1 MRSDYS
7 FNLYAYVARLI
18 GFDTFKV
25 LLAIGTEGEKRR
37 RGGGGYGEGG
47 MGNCDHKKVTRGKE
61 YSPPLMVFSPV
72 VTCPPTRHHPLG
84 DHGASDYADMSSAQ
98 SRTTLTIV
106 SAK

>member
-25 LLAIGTEGEKRR
+25 LLAIGTEGG

-47 MGNCDHKKVTRGKE
+47 DGE
-61 YSPPLMVFSPV
+61 L
-72 VTCPPTRHHPLG
+72 
-84 DHGASDYADMSSAQ
+84 
-98 SRTTLTIV
+98 
-106 SAK
+106 

>member
-37 RGGGGYGEGG
+37 RGGGLWGRGAWGIVTI
-47 MGNCDHKKVTRGKE
+47 KK
-61 YSPPLMVFSPV
+61 
-72 VTCPPTRHHPLG
+72 
-84 DHGASDYADMSSAQ
+84 
-98 SRTTLTIV
+98 
-106 SAK
+106 

>member
-25 LLAIGTEGEKRR
+25 LLAIGTEGG
-37 RGGGGYGEGG
+37 RGGVMGKGG

-61 YSPPLMVFSPV
+61 YSLPP
-72 VTCPPTRHHPLG
+72 
-84 DHGASDYADMSSAQ
+84 
-98 SRTTLTIV
+98 
-106 SAK
+106 